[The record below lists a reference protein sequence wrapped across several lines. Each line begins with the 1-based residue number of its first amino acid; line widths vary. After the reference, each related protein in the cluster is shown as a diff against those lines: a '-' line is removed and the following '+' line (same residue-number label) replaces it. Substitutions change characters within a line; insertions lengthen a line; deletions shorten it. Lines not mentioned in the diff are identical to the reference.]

1 MQALKANAQ
10 CILDVYGITST
21 CQFVLIYV
29 GFVFHQGKL
38 LDIYDYLAHSPQMG
52 PDSEAFNC

>member
-1 MQALKANAQ
+1 MSMVLLAPA
-10 CILDVYGITST
+10 II
-21 CQFVLIYV
+21 CQFVLIYIS
-29 GFVFHQGKL
+29 FVFHQGKF